1 MRVLFRQASASAS
14 PNDAG
19 FGPAGGDDVREEDE
33 EEEREAGEGAGG
45 GGVSGRRGRSARGTL
60 AR

>member
-1 MRVLFRQASASAS
+1 MFKQASASAS

-19 FGPAGGDDVREEDE
+19 FGPAGGDDVREEDEEE